1 MSEKQKSKF
10 LLILI
15 VLAII
20 AVAGWVV
27 GIKTF
32 NTKQPNQNMTND
44 SIKVEKNGFSF
55 TYPKNLELQEAGST
69 EENYANYRL
78 TNTNSIVAPGDRSII
93 TVSIPLKN
101 TSNAFTLADS
111 VKHETDPSKII
122 RTTLSGHQCESV
134 TYRLD
139 TNYPGDRPVHA
150 FRSRMHCVT
159 RYETSPLS
167 FDYIKYDTDA
177 SLDNY
182 WDAIKQSIK
191 Y

>member
-1 MSEKQKSKF
+1 MPENQKSKVIPI

-15 VLAII
+15 II
-20 AVAGWVV
+20 TIAGWVV

-32 NTKQPNQNMTND
+32 YTKQPNQNMTGD
-44 SIKVEKNGFSF
+44 LIKVERNGFSF
-55 TYPKNLELQEAGST
+55 SYPKNLLLQEIPST
-69 EENYANYRL
+69 EGNYTNYQM
-78 TNTNSIVAPGDRSII
+78 TNPVILPGERSEI

-101 TSNAFTLADS
+101 TNNAFALADEI
-111 VKHETDPSKII
+111 KNEADLSKII
-122 RTTLSGHQCESV
+122 ETSLNGHQCESI

-150 FRSRMHCVT
+150 FRSRMHCIT

-167 FDYIKYDTDA
+167 FDYIKHDTDV

-182 WDAIKQSIK
+182 WDTIKQSIK